1 MAFSSPVA
9 LWISLEIPS
18 CRFRIINI
26 LRTWIGQHVLVS
38 TVGFCRLLRIIS
50 IIIIFSSSSSLSL
63 GMLSVYAQSG
73 GLHWYF
79 GRFRMNY
86 RFLRTGLVREVSLYY
101 TGPQRNFDG
110 AK

>member
-1 MAFSSPVA
+1 MD
-9 LWISLEIPS
+9 
-18 CRFRIINI
+18 
-26 LRTWIGQHVLVS
+26 RTTHVLDS
-38 TVGFCRLLRIIS
+38 TVGFCQLLRIIS
-50 IIIIFSSSSSLSL
+50 IIISSSSLSP

-79 GRFRMNY
+79 GRFIMKC